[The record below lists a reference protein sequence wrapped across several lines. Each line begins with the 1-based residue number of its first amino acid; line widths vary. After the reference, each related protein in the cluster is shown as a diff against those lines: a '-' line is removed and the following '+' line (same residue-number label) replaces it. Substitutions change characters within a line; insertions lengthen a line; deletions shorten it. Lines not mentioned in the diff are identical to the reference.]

1 MSEIQSFPSNVPP
14 GINWPDQIKS
24 WKQSGL
30 SQAAYCRR
38 EKISYSTFLYWR
50 RRYEKPKIPTSDIS
64 FVRLD
69 STVVNDSISLPNM
82 VDSPGTTSSG
92 IRIFF
97 DPLSVSV
104 SANFSPTTLSQV
116 IRILGSI

>member
-1 MSEIQSFPSNVPP
+1 MNEIQSFPSNARP
-14 GINWPDQIKS
+14 GINWPEQIKS

-30 SQAAYCRR
+30 SQASYCRR

-50 RRYEKPKIPTSDIS
+50 RRYENPKTSSSDIS

-69 STVVNDSISLPNM
+69 STVLNDSISLTNSVGP
-82 VDSPGTTSSG
+82 PGDTSSG

-116 IRILGSI
+116 IRVLVSI